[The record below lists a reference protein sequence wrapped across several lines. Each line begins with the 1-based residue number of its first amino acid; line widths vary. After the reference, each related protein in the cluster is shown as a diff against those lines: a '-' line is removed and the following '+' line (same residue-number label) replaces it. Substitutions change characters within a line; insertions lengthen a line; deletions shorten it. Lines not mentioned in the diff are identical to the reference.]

1 MTSGWQVSHPIFAPQ
16 TGATIM
22 AHVSITP
29 RQALGFVERAEI
41 WIAEWR
47 QLAREVA
54 AQAELER
61 KLRGVDSHLL
71 RDMGLEW
78 SGRRLEKIVRDDFR

>member
-1 MTSGWQVSHPIFAPQ
+1 
-16 TGATIM
+16 M

-29 RQALGFVERAEI
+29 RQALGFVERVEA

-47 QLAREVA
+47 RFAREVS

-61 KLRGVDSHLL
+61 KLRGVDRHLL

-78 SGRRLEKIVRDDFR
+78 SGRRLEKMVRDDFS

>member
-1 MTSGWQVSHPIFAPQ
+1 
-16 TGATIM
+16 M
-22 AHVSITP
+22 ANVFIRP
-29 RQALGFVERAEI
+29 RPALGFVERVAA

-47 QLAREVA
+47 RTAREVA

-61 KLRGVDSHLL
+61 KLKGVDAHLL

-78 SGRRLEKIVRDDFR
+78 SGRHLERILRETR

>member
-1 MTSGWQVSHPIFAPQ
+1 
-16 TGATIM
+16 M

-29 RQALGFVERAEI
+29 RRRPAFLERVEA
-41 WIAEWR
+41 WLAEWR
-47 QLAREVA
+47 RLSREIG

-78 SGRRLEKIVRDDFR
+78 TGRRLERIARGDRW

>member
-1 MTSGWQVSHPIFAPQ
+1 MV
-16 TGATIM
+16 M
-22 AHVSITP
+22 AHVSITS
-29 RQALGFVERAEI
+29 RQALGFVDRVEA

-47 QLAREVA
+47 RFSREVK

-61 KLRGVDSHLL
+61 KLKGVDSHLL

-78 SGRRLEKIVRDDFR
+78 SGRRLERIARENYR